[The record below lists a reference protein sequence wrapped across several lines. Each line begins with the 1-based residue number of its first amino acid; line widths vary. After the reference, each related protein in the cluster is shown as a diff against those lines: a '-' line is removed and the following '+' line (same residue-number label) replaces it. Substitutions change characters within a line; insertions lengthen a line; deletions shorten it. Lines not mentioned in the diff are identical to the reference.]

1 MMYCSSTPKKNG
13 SQTVQRW
20 ALAAC
25 LLSMSVAAQA
35 SSLGAIGE
43 TFPVAERSFLSLI
56 ESRLKQFDEDGTLHE
71 IEARWVSQVND
82 HAHRPTSL
90 NLPRATQSRTHR
102 YYPSTTLG
110 QDVRDHQGRVLMPA
124 GTEVNALSH
133 MPQYRPH
140 WIFINADDKDQIAW
154 ARHIL
159 RKNTKV
165 ILTAGDIGDAER
177 ALSTEIF
184 FDQGGRITQ
193 KLHVA
198 QVPAE
203 VTREGATLRID
214 EIKLRE
220 GGDAY

>member
-1 MMYCSSTPKKNG
+1 MTYYSNTPKKNG
-13 SQTVQRW
+13 SQTVHRW
-20 ALAAC
+20 TLAAC
-25 LLSMSVAAQA
+25 LLGLSAAAQA

-56 ESRLKQFDEDGTLHE
+56 ESRLKQFDEEGTLRE
-71 IEARWVSQVND
+71 IEARWVNQVNE

-90 NLPRATQSRTHR
+90 NLPRATQTRMHR

-110 QDVRDHQGRVLMPA
+110 QDIRDHQGRVLMHA
-124 GTEVNALSH
+124 GMQVNALSH
-133 MPQYRPH
+133 MPQYQPH
-140 WIFINADDKDQIAW
+140 WIFINADDKDQIVW
-154 ARHIL
+154 ARHTL

-177 ALSTEIF
+177 ALNTEIF

-193 KLHVA
+193 KLHVT

-203 VTREGATLRID
+203 VTREGVTLRID